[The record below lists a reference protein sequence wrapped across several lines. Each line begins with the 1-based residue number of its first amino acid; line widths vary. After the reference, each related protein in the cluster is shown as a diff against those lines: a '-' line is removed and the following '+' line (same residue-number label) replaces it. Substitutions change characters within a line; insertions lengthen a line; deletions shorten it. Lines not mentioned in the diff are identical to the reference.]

1 MSLKIRKHY
10 FEKLTRK
17 FKGKK
22 ISPLMHEIKIPE
34 NLFQKLKFSVVNYI
48 SKGFN
53 DNETIINENQIIKKL
68 IKNKNKLKNITPNGI
83 IVPKNHT
90 SLEFNSVLKTYVE
103 ILQYFN
109 LENLIQNF
117 HFPPNLRIKF
127 PEIKKNH
134 LSRNHPTELMHSDT
148 WTGANPNWCAVHIFL
163 LGDINKNHI
172 RYASPPKNF
181 TENWLKPLKY
191 SRDGIEISK
200 KFDLINYTPKKGYM
214 IVADATIIH
223 QSFRKKNS
231 GLRVS
236 LDTGFDLK
244 MNKLKSFKK
253 SKIGKFDV
261 KKIRNKET
269 VKKNDFIQIGNKTF
283 FYFPDDLQN
292 KVFHK
297 GGFKHPTNPKLIRL
311 TNK

>member
-1 MSLKIRKHY
+1 
-10 FEKLTRK
+10 
-17 FKGKK
+17 
-22 ISPLMHEIKIPE
+22 
-34 NLFQKLKFSVVNYI
+34 
-48 SKGFN
+48 
-53 DNETIINENQIIKKL
+53 
-68 IKNKNKLKNITPNGI
+68 
-83 IVPKNHT
+83 
-90 SLEFNSVLKTYVE
+90 
-103 ILQYFN
+103 
-109 LENLIQNF
+109 
-117 HFPPNLRIKF
+117 
-127 PEIKKNH
+127 
-134 LSRNHPTELMHSDT
+134 MHSDT

-172 RYASPPKNF
+172 KYASPPKNF

-231 GLRVS
+231 GLRIS
-236 LDTGFDLK
+236 FDTGFDLK
-244 MNKLKSFKK
+244 MSRLKSFKK

-269 VKKNDFIQIGNKTF
+269 VKKDDFMQMVVKLSSIFQIIYRIKF
-283 FYFPDDLQN
+283 
-292 KVFHK
+292 FHK

-311 TNK
+311 SNK

>member
-1 MSLKIRKHY
+1 MTTIRLKKFNIDTYKPGRSNIKNIKKVV
-10 FEKLTRK
+10 KLSANESALGVSSK
-17 FKGKK
+17 VKK
-22 ISPLMHEIKIPE
+22 I
-34 NLFQKLKFSVVNYI
+34 I
-48 SKGFN
+48 SKKNLCFFRYP
-53 DNETIINENQIIKKL
+53 DPKSRKL
-68 IKNKNKLKNITPNGI
+68 
-83 IVPKNHT
+83 
-90 SLEFNSVLKTYVE
+90 
-103 ILQYFN
+103 
-109 LENLIQNF
+109 
-117 HFPPNLRIKF
+117 R
-127 PEIKKNH
+127 
-134 LSRNHPTELMHSDT
+134 
-148 WTGANPNWCAVHIFL
+148 
-163 LGDINKNHI
+163 
-172 RYASPPKNF
+172 
-181 TENWLKPLKY
+181 
-191 SRDGIEISK
+191 IEISK

-223 QSFRKKNS
+223 QSFRMKNS
-231 GLRVS
+231 GLRIS